1 LNAKEV
7 IQAQPGGSEG
17 TMTALFLALASGTIP
32 SIPLVLGNL
41 GVITA
46 ATYALL
52 LLCLLG
58 LWLERERTKGP
69 QPRPVPVG
77 DDQEHRLAA

>member
-1 LNAKEV
+1 
-7 IQAQPGGSEG
+7 
-17 TMTALFLALASGTIP
+17 MTALFLALASGTIP
-32 SIPLVLGNL
+32 PIPLVLGNL

-52 LLCLLG
+52 LLCLIG
-58 LWLERERTKGP
+58 LWLERERARQP
-69 QPRPVPVG
+69 EPRPIPVD